1 MQQTTGHL
9 ISEIQPDSIAAEL
22 GLQPGDRLLLL
33 DGQPVLD
40 VFDYR
45 LRQLSAKLLLTIQ
58 SGDGE
63 IVEYDIEKDEDE
75 DLGLEFANTVM
86 TECAD
91 CRNHCVFC
99 FIDQLPKGM
108 RSSLYFKDDD
118 LRLSFLTGNYVT
130 LTNISDEELDRL
142 IACRLSPVNLS
153 VHTTNPELRLKM
165 LRQRQANSIMERM
178 NRIAAAGLALNVQI
192 VLCPGMNDGV
202 ELFKT
207 LEDLI
212 GLGPVVQ
219 SIAIVPVGLTR
230 YREINGLYPLRP
242 LEQADAEAIL
252 DQVIARQQQ
261 MLAERQ
267 TRLVYAADEIYLKA
281 GHELPDACEF
291 EDFPQLEN
299 GVGMTSLLRQE
310 LAEGLQMAELQVQA
324 PRCSAQP
331 SAGLDS
337 QGFDEAILVT
347 GIAAEPILQPWL
359 EPLAARSG
367 LNLRLVPVTNNFFGE
382 RITVAGLLTGQD
394 IAAQLPTHLAE
405 NNGRTCLILPACLL
419 KADEDIMLDDY
430 TVQRLSDELATPIL
444 VCDADAAGLIGLLD
458 YLRAEGAVSP
468 RAEGSV
474 LPRAEG
480 AVLPRKETT
489 P

>member
-9 ISEIQPDSIAAEL
+9 ISEIQPDSIAGEL

-58 SGDGE
+58 DSSGE

-108 RSSLYFKDDD
+108 RPSLYFKDDD

-165 LRQRQANSIMERM
+165 LRQRQADSIMTRM
-178 NRIAAAGLALNVQI
+178 QRIAAAGIALNIQI
-192 VLCPGMNDGV
+192 VLCPGLNDGV
-202 ELFKT
+202 ELFNT

-212 GLGPVVQ
+212 GLGPAVQ

-252 DQVIARQQQ
+252 DQVTARQQQ

-299 GVGMTSLLRQE
+299 GVGMASLLRQE
-310 LAEGLQMAELQVQA
+310 LAEGLQMADLQAQA

-331 SAGLDS
+331 AGFINEGYDK
-337 QGFDEAILVT
+337 AILVT
-347 GIAAEPILQPWL
+347 GTAAAPILQPWL

-367 LNLRLVPVTNNFFGE
+367 LDLQLVPVTNNFFGE

-394 IAAQLPTHLAE
+394 IAAQLPAYLAE

-419 KADEDIMLDDY
+419 KADQDILLDDY
-430 TVQRLSDELATPIL
+430 TVQMLSDELAIPVF
-444 VCDADAAGLIGLLD
+444 VCDADAAGLIGILD
-458 YLRAEGAVSP
+458 WLCAAGAVSS
-468 RAEGSV
+468 RAAGAVSS
-474 LPRAEG
+474 RAEG